1 MFIFR
6 SSKKE
11 NGKKSVTESQKWVD
25 KSRQKSIR
33 YKFKKFTGE
42 KIDQQGTF
50 SWGCVLT
57 INPIIM
63 VKQQSIQ
70 GIQLCRRTIVKP
82 MRILYHRKDT
92 VKRLLGSHLYKIHTL
107 YIDQL
112 YWNSQIA
119 SLDNCKVYF
128 HFKRSYISVSI
139 VLTCITC
146 SLYTRWQH
154 GCKTMSQQGSQA
166 CAICCDQQ
174 CCNMLRWHVVRL
186 WPPCYDIVVVVG

>member
-11 NGKKSVTESQKWVD
+11 KGKNSVTKSQKWVD

-42 KIDQQGTF
+42 KIDQQGSF

-70 GIQLCRRTIVKP
+70 GRQLCRRTNVKP
-82 MRILYHRKDT
+82 MMILYHRKDT
-92 VKRLLGSHLYKIHTL
+92 VKRLLGSHL

-154 GCKTMSQQGSQA
+154 GCKTMSQQGGQPR
-166 CAICCDQQ
+166 AI

-186 WPPCYDIVVVVG
+186 WPPCYDMVGVVG